1 MNFIIDNRE
10 KDLKSVFTTE
20 ATYENLD
27 LGDILF
33 KYQGQ
38 PFLLIER
45 KKIPDLIASVDDG
58 RYRNQKKRLLGCG
71 IKRNRILYILEGNID
86 QSAGKMKTIFGMII
100 NTLYRDGIPVLFF
113 SNTEETIYFLR
124 RIKEKL
130 ENKDVAI
137 LESFLKDNL
146 KTSNPTANTA
156 NTVNDNTG
164 NDNTVNDNTVNDNT
178 GNDNTGNDNTV
189 NEIINLKEPDNNLEY
204 LSTIKMK
211 KKDNLTP
218 TNCSILQL
226 AQIPGISV
234 SVANL
239 IINQY
244 KSISNLVLS
253 YNGKEEKDKE
263 LMLANIEIGT
273 STGKKRKMG
282 AILSKRVY
290 QYLTNQESSS
300 SSSSSS

>member
-146 KTSNPTANTA
+146 KTSNPTANT
-156 NTVNDNTG
+156 VNDNTG
-164 NDNTVNDNTVNDNT
+164 NDNTVNDNTI
-178 GNDNTGNDNTV
+178 

-239 IINQY
+239 IMSQY
-244 KSISNLVLS
+244 KSISNLVLN

-282 AILSKRVY
+282 GILSKRVY
-290 QYLTNQESSS
+290 QYLTNKESL
-300 SSSSSS
+300 

>member
-146 KTSNPTANTA
+146 KTSNPTANT
-156 NTVNDNTG
+156 
-164 NDNTVNDNTVNDNT
+164 VNDNT
-178 GNDNTGNDNTV
+178 GNDNTGNDNTGNDDTI

-239 IINQY
+239 IISQY